1 MIRWLL
7 LIIALVAAWSWWP
20 APEVKRSPGV
30 LAAAAP
36 AQQALQGPAPRL
48 AKAGYEIQPLARFEL
63 EARVL
68 GVERYRFDRG
78 ADLSPMDVTLG
89 WGRMSDTAVLDR
101 ISITQG
107 GRFYFWRTPEFPLPR
122 QEIESSSAN
131 MHMVPANDA
140 VARSLKEIR
149 RGHLVRL
156 SGYLIEARGAD
167 GWRWR
172 SSLSRE
178 DTGDGSCELVWVE
191 RLELR

>member
-7 LIIALVAAWSWWP
+7 LIIALIAAWHWWP
-20 APEVKRSPGV
+20 VAEVKRAPGV
-30 LAAAAP
+30 LAPAAP
-36 AQQALQGPAPRL
+36 VQQGVRNPAARL
-48 AKAGYEIQPLARFEL
+48 AKAGYEIEPLARFEF

-78 ADLSPMDVTLG
+78 ADLSPMDVAL
-89 WGRMSDTAVLDR
+89 
-101 ISITQG
+101 
-107 GRFYFWRTPEFPLPR
+107 
-122 QEIESSSAN
+122 
-131 MHMVPANDA
+131 
-140 VARSLKEIR
+140 
-149 RGHLVRL
+149 
-156 SGYLIEARGAD
+156 